1 MSRTKMYVYVFVSKT
16 LLTTSRTIFYV
27 FVYGSS
33 ATQNVVNIVIL
44 VFLDI
49 LLTSVKSPKAIR
61 TIRSQGVDSSNMVD
75 AHCTGFIPSCS
86 NGFLR

>member
-1 MSRTKMYVYVFVSKT
+1 MSRTKTYVYIVMSKT
-16 LLTTSRTIFYV
+16 LLTVSRTIFKV

-49 LLTSVKSPKAIR
+49 LLTSVKSLKAIR
-61 TIRSQGVDSSNMVD
+61 AIRSQGVDSSNLVD

-86 NGFLR
+86 NGFFR